1 MLQRFLD
8 VFHFVGGAVGLLW
21 RFPGFRLIP
30 ALGNL
35 QPTHTLYAGDIFST
49 DFCSV
54 LVLDIRDDVRVLNW
68 AFGMVAALSSRLHD
82 YLQFGSG
89 LGPFWIR
96 FILAKI

>member
-1 MLQRFLD
+1 MFQRLLD
-8 VFHFVGGAVGLLW
+8 IRHFIGGTIGLLP
-21 RFPGFRLIP
+21 RVPVLGFII
-30 ALGNL
+30 AFGNL

>member
-21 RFPGFRLIP
+21 RFPGFRLVP

-35 QPTHTLYAGDIFST
+35 QSAHALYAGDISAT

-54 LVLDIRDDVRVLNW
+54 LLLNIRDNVRILNKP
-68 AFGMVAALSSRLHD
+68 FRMVAALPPRLHD
-82 YLQFGSG
+82 YLQFGG
-89 LGPFWIR
+89 RPEPLGVR
-96 FILAKI
+96 FILANI